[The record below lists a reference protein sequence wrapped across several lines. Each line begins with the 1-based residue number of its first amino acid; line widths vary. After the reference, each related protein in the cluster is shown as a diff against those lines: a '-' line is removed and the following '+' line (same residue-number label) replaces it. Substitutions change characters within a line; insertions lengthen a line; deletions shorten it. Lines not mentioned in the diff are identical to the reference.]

1 MPAPFSDCVLAH
13 PLSTLPPFRR
23 VPRRVLAGSVH
34 TEPSHPAVK
43 QMAYRRKRHC
53 TNPVRGPF
61 HFRAP
66 SKMVWHTIRGMV
78 PHKTDRGAEAMKRL
92 KVFDGCPTPYDKVCY
107 CASVRVVRR
116 FCVLGAMHKKSC
128 SAF

>member
-1 MPAPFSDCVLAH
+1 MRIAVAGPVQRILPFVASSCALPRRFRLQSVFFVVFAHAQTILLHRPATA
-13 PLSTLPPFRR
+13 LSLPP
-23 VPRRVLAGSVH
+23 
-34 TEPSHPAVK
+34 TVK
-43 QMAYRRKRHC
+43 QLAYRRKRHC

-92 KVFDGCPTPYDKVCY
+92 KVFDGCPTPYDKVG
-107 CASVRVVRR
+107 S
-116 FCVLGAMHKKSC
+116 
-128 SAF
+128 